1 MARSTQVLEP
11 SRLQG
16 RSAELSTG
24 KPRKQSA
31 NQSSRLSS
39 PDRVFEAITDGI
51 RAGRF
56 VPGQR
61 LIEAD
66 LTHNLGVSRG
76 PVREALKR
84 LSAEG
89 IVTLTLHRGAYIRAL
104 QREESKKILMVLEAL
119 TGLAARLA
127 ASEIQKDD
135 NKQRMREAYEHLKQ
149 IHKSGGAVSYL
160 DERRHFYDTVIE
172 IGGNEQI
179 ARILPTMQIH
189 LLRMQF
195 RSYWTPEENES
206 RFNDYSLITAAILEG
221 DAKKAEKQM
230 RAHIRRVRLG
240 VDQLP
245 DKAFSVPAG

>member
-1 MARSTQVLEP
+1 MVLQ
-11 SRLQG
+11 S

-24 KPRKQSA
+24 KSRKRTA
-31 NQSSRLSS
+31 NASRVSS
-39 PDRVFEAITDGI
+39 PDRVVEAITDGI

-66 LTHNLGVSRG
+66 LTHNLKVSRG

-104 QREESKKILMVLEAL
+104 QREESKKILMVLEVL
-119 TGLAARLA
+119 TGLAAQLA
-127 ASEIQKDD
+127 AAEIENDG
-135 NKQRMREAYEHLKQ
+135 NKRRMREAYEHLKQ
-149 IHKSGGAVSYL
+149 IHESGGVVSYL
-160 DERRHFYDTVIE
+160 DERRNFYDTVIE
-172 IGGNEQI
+172 IGGNEQV

-195 RSYWTPEENES
+195 RSFWSAEENES
-206 RFNDYSLITAAILEG
+206 RFNDYSLITSAILDG
-221 DAKKAEKQM
+221 DPKRAEKQM

-240 VDQLP
+240 IDQLP
-245 DKAFSVPAG
+245 DKAFPVPSN

>member
-1 MARSTQVLEP
+1 MA
-11 SRLQG
+11 LQS

-24 KPRKQSA
+24 KSRKRTVST
-31 NQSSRLSS
+31 SRVSS
-39 PDRVFEAITDGI
+39 PDRVVEAITDGI

-66 LTHNLGVSRG
+66 LTHNLKVSRG

-104 QREESKKILMVLEAL
+104 QREESKKILMVLEVL
-119 TGLAARLA
+119 TGLAAQLA
-127 ASEIQKDD
+127 AAEIENDG
-135 NKQRMREAYEHLKQ
+135 NKRRMREAYEHLKQ
-149 IHKSGGAVSYL
+149 IHESGGVVSYL
-160 DERRHFYDTVIE
+160 DERRNFYDTVIE
-172 IGGNEQI
+172 IGGNEQV

-195 RSYWTPEENES
+195 RSFWSAEENES
-206 RFNDYSLITAAILEG
+206 RFNDYSLITSAILDG
-221 DAKKAEKQM
+221 DPKRAEKQM

-240 VDQLP
+240 IDQLP
-245 DKAFSVPAG
+245 DKAFPVPSN